1 MLLSGS
7 KPHIGGATA
16 EAMALAVCV
25 VLLRVV
31 TAITPLDNAV
41 RTALAPLGSK
51 LFSPTLPLWTF
62 TITTG
67 FLTVGLLALMAGRTQ
82 RSCGAR
88 AECWRENGVFLIL
101 LVLIGPA
108 LADSLGLPPGSAGF
122 YGAAGWWICKRHHPG
137 WAVASL
143 ASGLILGLGLG
154 LSAIANGSQ
163 PLSEILWS
171 GLAIL
176 GVAHALY
183 YYVLRLP
190 LNARPVMNDPWAPRT
205 HPDASACLPGLP
217 AMCLSLVVA
226 AVARLPHDS
235 RLAPHHWVA
244 HLDAQESLQ
253 QPLR

>member
-67 FLTVGLLALMAGRTQ
+67 FLTVGLLALMAGRT
-82 RSCGAR
+82 
-88 AECWRENGVFLIL
+88 
-101 LVLIGPA
+101 
-108 LADSLGLPPGSAGF
+108 
-122 YGAAGWWICKRHHPG
+122 
-137 WAVASL
+137 
-143 ASGLILGLGLG
+143 
-154 LSAIANGSQ
+154 
-163 PLSEILWS
+163 
-171 GLAIL
+171 
-176 GVAHALY
+176 
-183 YYVLRLP
+183 
-190 LNARPVMNDPWAPRT
+190 
-205 HPDASACLPGLP
+205 HPDASARLPGLP